1 MTEEAMHSEHIV
13 SAKTYL
19 MVGAALFVLTGLTV
33 GVSFVDLG
41 PFNMV
46 VAMGIAAM
54 KASLVVLVFMHL
66 FYDDKLYLTIFLMGV
81 LMLAIFIIL
90 TLFDTMRRDDIYQEV
105 AQPLNPQAEI
115 YEAAASDSAAAASD
129 TTGAQ
134 VDSAATSDG
143 AQSH

>member
-1 MTEEAMHSEHIV
+1 MSEQATHSEHIV

-19 MVGAALFVLTGLTV
+19 IVGAALFVLTGITV
-33 GVSFVDLG
+33 GISFIDLG
-41 PFNMV
+41 PFNLV
-46 VAMGIAAM
+46 VAMGVAAL

-105 AQPLNPQAEI
+105 SQPLNPQAEI
-115 YEAAASDSAAAASD
+115 YEAVSDSAAAVSD
-129 TTGAQ
+129 TTGTQ
-134 VDSAATSDG
+134 VDSTATSG
-143 AQSH
+143 EAQSH